1 MKSWVKLFWSK
12 ETCTSNISFLDF
24 VTTSLRSY
32 RVFEMEIEESDWLLA
47 ILIFL
52 EASYL
57 QSQAVVWDK
66 ESSEMPFR
74 YMRMQVAKIAG
85 AVTTKC

>member
-1 MKSWVKLFWSK
+1 
-12 ETCTSNISFLDF
+12 
-24 VTTSLRSY
+24 
-32 RVFEMEIEESDWLLA
+32 MEIEESDWLLA